1 MKITKSE
8 FDAQVAKYE
17 TMNTD
22 WFKLLCQNAFN
33 QDYSASISGGNETIN
48 YYTSIGYNNSKGTT
62 KGDNS
67 TSYSLTSNISA
78 RLTKKVRAYTRL
90 SFSEQSSDGFYT
102 TNPYSYALETTR
114 AIASDEYYTTK
125 IIQSTGCPTTIL

>member
-8 FDAQVAKYE
+8 FDEQVAKYE

-22 WFKLLCQNAFN
+22 WFKLLCRNAFN
-33 QDYSASISGGNETIN
+33 QDYSASISGGNERVN

-78 RLTKKVRAYTRL
+78 YLTKK
-90 SFSEQSSDGFYT
+90 SE
-102 TNPYSYALETTR
+102 L
-114 AIASDEYYTTK
+114 
-125 IIQSTGCPTTIL
+125 ILV